1 MTARKAIQGREI
13 ILHEGPHDKVRL
25 PLAASKHKTI
35 TMVDG
40 ERYFRMDGTYTT
52 EPGLREA
59 QGYLWEK
66 WWDEKFKRQG
76 KQLTLEVPE

>member
-1 MTARKAIQGREI
+1 VTARKAIQGREV
-13 ILHEGPHDKVRL
+13 ILHEGPHNRVRL

-40 ERYFRMDGTYTT
+40 ERYFRMDDTYTT
-52 EPGLREA
+52 EPGQREA

-66 WWDEKFKRQG
+66 WWDEKVRKMG
-76 KQLTLEVPE
+76 KQEKLEFPE